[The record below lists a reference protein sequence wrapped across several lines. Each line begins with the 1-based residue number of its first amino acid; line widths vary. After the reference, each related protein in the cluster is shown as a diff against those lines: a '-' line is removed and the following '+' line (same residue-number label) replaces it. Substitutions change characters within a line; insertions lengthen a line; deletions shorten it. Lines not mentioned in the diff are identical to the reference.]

1 MATTFITGFSSKL
14 AESWIASLLTPAF
27 VFWAGGV
34 ATWVHQL
41 NEQQRTEWSNWLINL
56 SDAWTIALLVG
67 SLLVVVS
74 SGAIVQRLD
83 FPVLRFLEGYWPGWL
98 RPLWFWSVKCQRYQL
113 RRDRWRIAC
122 LDKKKD
128 TGLTSEELERFW
140 SSYWHQS
147 LRSVRSWL
155 RPLRDFWNC
164 ITCKKSKLWK
174 RWRRYRS
181 LAQKQAGGVTSLTAE
196 EFDEYETLDLWR
208 QAAKYKRR
216 GLTLKEEEEYA
227 RLDWRLRQ
235 APADF
240 NRLMPTRLGNLLRVA
255 ETRPSNKYGLDA
267 VTCWSRLWFVLPE
280 STQKE
285 LTEARA
291 ELNLGA
297 RVWLWSILFLIWSIW
312 AWWAIPVGLLTAL
325 LTYRWMLDAAANYG
339 DLVEATFD
347 VYRAE
352 LYKAVR
358 WSLPTD
364 SDDERQKG
372 REITQYLLGNF
383 IRIEFKEKGDDL

>member
-1 MATTFITGFSSKL
+1 MATTFITSLGSKL

-27 VFWAGGV
+27 VFWVGGV
-34 ATWVHQL
+34 AAWINHL
-41 NEQQRTEWSNWLINL
+41 NDCQRTKWIDWLIHL
-56 SDAWTIALLVG
+56 SDARTIALLVG

-140 SSYWHQS
+140 SSYWPQW
-147 LRSVRSWL
+147 LRPVRSWL
-155 RPLRDFWNC
+155 RSLRARW
-164 ITCKKSKLWK
+164 IRRKKCRLKKLQ
-174 RWRRYRS
+174 RYRS
-181 LAQKQAGGVTSLTAE
+181 LAQKQAGGVTALTAE
-196 EFDEYETLDLWR
+196 EFDEYESLHVWQ
-208 QAAKYKRR
+208 QASKYKLR
-216 GLTLKEEEEYA
+216 GLTLKEGEEYG